1 MDFPVIAIFDS
12 RTELTRRRADLP
24 LSMFNLGE
32 LARKKEASINLVK
45 ITFAAEKDSRAV
57 LRFLQGIGKGIS
69 RSSFH
74 F

>member
-1 MDFPVIAIFDS
+1 MDFPVIAKFDS
-12 RTELTRRRADLP
+12 RSELTRRRADLP
-24 LSMFNLGE
+24 LSMCNSGE
-32 LARKKEASINLVK
+32 LAGKKEASTNLVK
-45 ITFAAEKDSRAV
+45 ITFATEKDSRAV

>member
-1 MDFPVIAIFDS
+1 MNFPVIAIFDS

-57 LRFLQGIGKGIS
+57 LRFLQGIGKDIS

>member
-1 MDFPVIAIFDS
+1 MNFPVIAIFDS

-32 LARKKEASINLVK
+32 LARKNEASINLVK